1 MTDLER
7 AHDAIQRAG
16 LRYGLSVS
24 AVRVLAQAALDAI
37 EQQRQEAAAA
47 VHGQAQGLGKEH
59 VQQPIAGMA
68 PLGPTRTEPS
78 NPLRPIEPGPKP
90 IYQMTSRELRDKLR
104 QEQWQQ
110 ALVVEQ
116 PKPEHWEVCH
126 MAFPI
131 SHPGWLTQ
139 VTPGWEPFAVYNGVL
154 WLKRRVP

>member
-1 MTDLER
+1 MTSSAQCNRMIPSDQ
-7 AHDAIQRAG
+7 AIPRTCVKCG
-16 LRYGLSVS
+16 LGPCHLGLT
-24 AVRVLAQAALDAI
+24 
-37 EQQRQEAAAA
+37 
-47 VHGQAQGLGKEH
+47 GQAQGLGKEH